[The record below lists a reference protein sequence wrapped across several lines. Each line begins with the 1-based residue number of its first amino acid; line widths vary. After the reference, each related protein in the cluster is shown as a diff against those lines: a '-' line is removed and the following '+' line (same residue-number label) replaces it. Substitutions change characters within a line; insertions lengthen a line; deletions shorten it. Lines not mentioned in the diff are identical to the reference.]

1 MHDLNAVDTL
11 ETGWHNLE
19 FWMDS
24 VHYWTRRM
32 NQVDEE
38 FKATY
43 QHSIDQAWMMVDAY
57 LLPLDA

>member
-1 MHDLNAVDTL
+1 MHDLNEVQTL
-11 ETGWHNLE
+11 DTGWHNLA

-24 VHYWTRRM
+24 VHFWTLRM

-43 QHSIDQAWMMVDAY
+43 QKSIDLAWEMVDIY
-57 LLPLDA
+57 LLPRAA